1 MTVSVS
7 SLAYQ
12 VFQSLPQIYISMI
25 RLLFTIGVTNVYNID
40 LILSYQLSSGCSLVS
55 QEPLVSLESQ
65 QNHY

>member
-40 LILSYQLSSGCSLVS
+40 LILSY
-55 QEPLVSLESQ
+55 
-65 QNHY
+65 